1 MVGESSFRS
10 LWKQLVPYVVTSKPM
25 SDLCWTCQKNNILV
39 YRSANLAEAEK
50 SERLQ
55 AQEAHLRR
63 AEQQREVYRGMVKE
77 SREFLEVAGIKELRE
92 SRPCTLSGSVHYS
105 FDYAQQVHLPSNPL
119 QPGPIYFLAPRKVGI
134 FGVCCEGLPRQV
146 NYLIDEAHMV
156 SKGSNAVVSYLH
168 HFFDTYGLGE
178 TDATLHCDN
187 CAGQNKNNFVLWYC
201 AWRVSLGLH
210 NSISLNFMIPGH
222 TKFAPDCFFGLLKQA
237 FRRQAVSSMAE
248 LEEVVR
254 GSAHSN
260 VSQSVGDEVGEV
272 LVPVRNWQAHLSPF
286 CRPLHG
292 LKKIHQFRYI
302 FTMSIAFIF
311 KKKLFV
317 NIL

>member
-1 MVGESSFRS
+1 MPFSGVRVVGKSSFRS
-10 LWKQLVPYVVTSKPM
+10 LWKQLAPFIVTAKPM
-25 SDLCWTCQKNNILV
+25 SDLCWTCQRNITLV
-39 YRSANLAEAEK
+39 YRSANQTEAEK
-50 SERLQ
+50 SERLKG
-55 AQEAHLRR
+55 QEEHLRL
-63 AEQQREVYRGMVKE
+63 AELQREVYRGMVKDSQE
-77 SREFLEVAGIKELRE
+77 LLEVSGVKELGK
-92 SRPCTLSGSVHYS
+92 SRPCVLSGSVHYS

-201 AWRVSLGLH
+201 AWRVAVGLH
-210 NSISLNFMIPGH
+210 KSISLNFLIPGH

-237 FRRQAVSSMAE
+237 FRRQAVSTLDE
-248 LEEVVR
+248 LERVVED
-254 GSAHSN
+254 SAVSN
-260 VSQSVGDEVGEV
+260 KAQSVGTQAGEV
-272 LVPVRNWQAHLSPF
+272 LVPVGNWQNHFGPF
-286 CRPLHG
+286 FKPIQG
-292 LKKIHQFRYI
+292 IKKIHQFRYFLLI
-302 FTMSIAFIF
+302 FWQS
-311 KKKLFV
+311 
-317 NIL
+317 